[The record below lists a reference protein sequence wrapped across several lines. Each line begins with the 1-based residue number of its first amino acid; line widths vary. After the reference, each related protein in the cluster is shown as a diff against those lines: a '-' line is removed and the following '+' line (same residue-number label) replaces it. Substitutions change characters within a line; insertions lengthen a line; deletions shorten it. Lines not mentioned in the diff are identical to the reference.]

1 MVLKNK
7 KNLPMSNFFKQREE
21 VLSQWP
27 TGKEVDL
34 QEAVDFLKKVPE
46 EKNFAI
52 KLEKAKEA
60 KVTLAQ
66 PRAGGCI
73 DR

>member
-7 KNLPMSNFFKQREE
+7 KLTDEQFFKQREE

-52 KLEKAKEA
+52 K
-60 KVTLAQ
+60 
-66 PRAGGCI
+66 
-73 DR
+73 